1 MELSKGHA
9 AYLADGR
16 CNLKL
21 SIPSQVNLIELATR
35 VQPQS
40 GELGFAKLHQGSVKT
55 RLSTS
60 FAVTGTQKIGSHAR
74 STAIRWHSDLD
85 LMVVLKR
92 EECMW
97 GGKLV
102 SSNTVLDR
110 IVADLRERYP
120 KTNVRR
126 DVLAATLDF
135 GSSKQSLDVVPA
147 MFYSF
152 SAGRPVYII
161 PDGDGGWLKTSP
173 AVHDRLF
180 SQAHERSGNK
190 LCRASQL
197 IKWWKFGRQRSIPI
211 SSFYTDMLLA
221 EQDICVGAKT
231 YGQCLKDFF
240 GHLVASECADIKDPC
255 DVAGRIAPTK
265 TSTQRD
271 ALYYSAAYAY
281 AHACSAVDAE
291 KQRQFENANRQ
302 WDLVFNGTYL
312 KI

>member
-1 MELSKGHA
+1 M
-9 AYLADGR
+9 
-16 CNLKL
+16 LKL
-21 SIPSQVNLIELATR
+21 SVPSQVNLIQLVAR
-35 VQPQS
+35 VQPQP
-40 GELGFAKLHQGSVKT
+40 GELSFAKLHQGSVKT

-60 FAVTGTQKIGSHAR
+60 FAVAGTQKMGSHAR

-85 LMVVLKR
+85 LMVVLKK

-102 SSNTVLDR
+102 SSTTVLDR
-110 IVADLRERYP
+110 VMADLRQRYP
-120 KTNVRR
+120 KTLVRR

-147 MFYSF
+147 MFHSF
-152 SAGRPVYII
+152 SAGRPVYLI

-180 SQAHERSGNK
+180 SQAHTRSGSK
-190 LCRASQL
+190 LCRVSQL
-197 IKWWKFGRQRSIPI
+197 IKWWKFGRRQSIPI

-221 EQDICVGAKT
+221 DHEICVGVKT

-240 GHLVASECADIKDPC
+240 AHLVANECGDLEDPC
-255 DVAGRIAPTK
+255 GVAGLISPTK
-265 TSTQRD
+265 TSAQRN
-271 ALYYSAAYAY
+271 ALYQSAAYAY
-281 AHACSAVDAE
+281 THARSAMEAE
-291 KQRQFENANRQ
+291 QRRQFEEANRQ

>member
-1 MELSKGHA
+1 M
-9 AYLADGR
+9 
-16 CNLKL
+16 LKL
-21 SIPSQVNLIELATR
+21 SVPSQVNLIQLVAR
-35 VQPQS
+35 VQPQP
-40 GELGFAKLHQGSVKT
+40 GELSFAKLHQGSVKT

-60 FAVTGTQKIGSHAR
+60 FAVAGIQKMGSHAR

-85 LMVVLKR
+85 LMVVLRK

-102 SSNTVLDR
+102 SSTTVLDR
-110 IVADLRERYP
+110 VVADLRQRYP
-120 KTNVRR
+120 KTLIRR

-147 MFYSF
+147 MFHSF
-152 SAGRPVYII
+152 SSGRPVYII

-180 SQAHERSGNK
+180 GQAHTRSGSK
-190 LCRASQL
+190 LCRVSQL
-197 IKWWKFGRQRSIPI
+197 IKWWKFGRQQSIPL

-221 EQDICVGAKT
+221 DHEICVGVKT

-240 GHLVASECADIKDPC
+240 AHLVASECGDLEDPC
-255 DVAGRIAPTK
+255 GVAGQIAPTK
-265 TSTQRD
+265 TSAQRN
-271 ALYYSAAYAY
+271 ALYQSAAYAY
-281 AHACSAVDAE
+281 TRARSAMEAE
-291 KQRQFENANRQ
+291 QRRQFEEANRQ